1 MYMLQ
6 YNEMR
11 TATVINALYVQSQRN
26 KNRRSPRFKVVLVK
40 P

>member
-1 MYMLQ
+1 MLQ

-11 TATVINALYVQSQRN
+11 TATVMNNLYVQSQRS
-26 KNRRSPRFKVVLVK
+26 KNRSPREKVVLVK